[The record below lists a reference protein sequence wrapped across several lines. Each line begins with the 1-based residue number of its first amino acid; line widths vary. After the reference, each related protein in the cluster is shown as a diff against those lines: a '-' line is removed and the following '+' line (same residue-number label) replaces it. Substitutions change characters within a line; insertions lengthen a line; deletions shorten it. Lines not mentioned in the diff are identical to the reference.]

1 MSSLSSR
8 PISAARAHWGHHWRF
23 YAAIA
28 VGLVVFNIYSP
39 AIASVRIAAAGD
51 AFFMTYLVAS
61 ALLLWGAD
69 TQSLKKRAGI
79 EDEGGFIVVLIAL
92 IVIGFCSAGIFTLL
106 NQKQLPGAFEFG
118 LSIASAPLGWLTLH
132 TIAAFHYANL
142 YYFSPGDRGG
152 RWVAPLEFPGK
163 EEPGGV
169 DFLYYYF
176 VVGMTAKVSDVQV
189 RTARMRAVTL
199 AHGVVSFFF
208 NTVLIAIAVNA
219 VVASAS

>member
-1 MSSLSSR
+1 MSNRSSR
-8 PISAARAHWGHHWRF
+8 PVSIARAHWSHHWRF

-28 VGLVVFNIYSP
+28 VGLVVFAAYSP
-39 AIASVRIAAAGD
+39 AISSVRVAAAGD
-51 AFFMTYLVAS
+51 AFFVTYLAAS
-61 ALLLWGAD
+61 ALLLWSTD
-69 TQSLKKRAGI
+69 TQSLKQRADI

-92 IVIGFCSAGIFTLL
+92 IVIGFCSAGIFSLL
-106 NQKQLPGAFEFG
+106 NQKQLPDAFDFA

-142 YYFSPGDRGG
+142 YYFSPGGRGG

-163 EEPGGV
+163 AEPGGV
-169 DFLYYYF
+169 DFLYYSF
-176 VVGMTAKVSDVQV
+176 VVGMTAQVSDVQV
-189 RTARMRAVTL
+189 CTARMRAVTL